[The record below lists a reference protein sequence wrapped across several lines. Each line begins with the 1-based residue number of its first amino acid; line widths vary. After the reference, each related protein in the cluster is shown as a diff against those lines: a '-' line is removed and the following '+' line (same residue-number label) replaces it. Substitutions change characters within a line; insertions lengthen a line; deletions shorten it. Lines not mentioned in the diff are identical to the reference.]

1 MQFDDILKTVGEFGK
16 YQKTKYFLICLFGIL
31 AAFYALISVFSLY
44 TPGHRL
50 VLS

>member
-31 AAFYALISVFSLY
+31 TAFQALVSVFSLN
-44 TPGHRL
+44 TPEHR
-50 VLS
+50 